1 MFGDAERVIISRNS
15 KKERQYNGHKTGEG
29 QTDKQWTQERGRTNR
44 QTMVN
49 KTLHRKLKN
58 EQHECQE
65 NKGELG
71 ALEG

>member
-1 MFGDAERVIISRNS
+1 
-15 KKERQYNGHKTGEG
+15 
-29 QTDKQWTQERGRTNR
+29 
-44 QTMVN
+44 MVN

>member
-1 MFGDAERVIISRNS
+1 MNTR
-15 KKERQYNGHKTGEG
+15 KEKDKQTNNGHKKGEG